1 MRELEVSLIEW
12 AEGRAFGR
20 PRLLE
25 SSTDPELVSIV
36 RERLA
41 AERRRELA
49 RLEAPVRLASEDQ
62 TSAKPEPGVC

>member
-12 AEGRAFGR
+12 PEGRASGR

-41 AERRRELA
+41 AQRRRELA
-49 RLEAPVRLASEDQ
+49 YLEPPLRPVPDDDSENEV
-62 TSAKPEPGVC
+62 EP